1 MALLHRFSKLND
13 RSNTGIF
20 TFIVTRS
27 VTRDLH
33 RDATTKDFYYAHHR
47 WAISFARTA
56 DKILGVYLIHRDTSA
71 NAYTTVDF
79 TFTLLNREHF
89 SRNEQYAE
97 KQCKFSSDCPAHG
110 INKWIPLNDI
120 QSRNFGDETGEF
132 ILELSLSNLMTTSYF
147 HFGSFEWNISIVIN
161 NGSGGSGPA
170 SLVRG
175 LFKDSSHHH
184 HHHQQQE
191 QDLYGTK
198 SNRSYL
204 VYLNR
209 LTGFE
214 NACRIQ
220 YRLVLGQ
227 DQLRE
232 DSGTIEQISDMNGRS
247 RGYQIDHHTFTQLAV
262 MGIVNLYFEFYSC
275 NTISEAKVPI
285 TSSISPTINCY
296 DRNKQGWSVESD
308 IESDNLKLKLY
319 FMDMHSV
326 PRNHLRYVSWFVYV
340 IVQDPHTGQQDNV
353 AVKNAPHYNYY
364 IQDGI
369 DMGVVMETDISVA
382 DIKSVP
388 KKYLENET
396 NLTIHVEWLDSI
408 MLFNHI
414 YNKYDD
420 IERIHCHQMSSAS
433 ERELLFR
440 ETNVR
445 LSKIDFDRKQSNVDA
460 GFGHRSFDGTFKYF
474 ITFKINQSPT
484 TSAIVFFGSAEFA

>member
-1 MALLHRFSKLND
+1 M
-13 RSNTGIF
+13 
-20 TFIVTRS
+20 
-27 VTRDLH
+27 
-33 RDATTKDFYYAHHR
+33 
-47 WAISFARTA
+47 
-56 DKILGVYLIHRDTSA
+56 
-71 NAYTTVDF
+71 
-79 TFTLLNREHF
+79 
-89 SRNEQYAE
+89 
-97 KQCKFSSDCPAHG
+97 
-110 INKWIPLNDI
+110 NDI

-132 ILELSLSNLMTTSYF
+132 ILELSLSNLMTVFEANISLQGIVSGPIGNTNVSNINSSTGYNSNSGGGGSGGPSAGGSPGTISNACTTSLSNSHHKNSQLSSPSTSSTVATTATTPATTASSTSSNHQLSLILFKNGKLETSYF

-382 DIKSVP
+382 DVS
-388 KKYLENET
+388 
-396 NLTIHVEWLDSI
+396 
-408 MLFNHI
+408 
-414 YNKYDD
+414 
-420 IERIHCHQMSSAS
+420 
-433 ERELLFR
+433 
-440 ETNVR
+440 
-445 LSKIDFDRKQSNVDA
+445 
-460 GFGHRSFDGTFKYF
+460 
-474 ITFKINQSPT
+474 
-484 TSAIVFFGSAEFA
+484 VFFSALSFAVGID